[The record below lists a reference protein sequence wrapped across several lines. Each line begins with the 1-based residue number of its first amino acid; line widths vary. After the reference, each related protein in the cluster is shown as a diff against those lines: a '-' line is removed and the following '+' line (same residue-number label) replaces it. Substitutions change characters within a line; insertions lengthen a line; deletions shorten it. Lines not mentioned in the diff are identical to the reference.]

1 VSESRSGEQ
10 QAFVER
16 FEAIV
21 SERYGASGGPT
32 AEVATSNVR
41 EARERAYYL
50 VGISNETDLNFT
62 VVIGYWLTGDDP
74 QDPRLIEKDLPAGE
88 VVPFQLSPPRQC
100 ASLLAYVMVG
110 VRDGQVAF
118 RSPEEGAWTPERVSE
133 EFPADQ
139 DPCTD
144 VWTIG

>member
-41 EARERAYYL
+41 EARER
-50 VGISNETDLNFT
+50 
-62 VVIGYWLTGDDP
+62 
-74 QDPRLIEKDLPAGE
+74 
-88 VVPFQLSPPRQC
+88 
-100 ASLLAYVMVG
+100 SLLFG
-110 VRDGQVAF
+110 RDI
-118 RSPEEGAWTPERVSE
+118 ERDR
-133 EFPADQ
+133 P
-139 DPCTD
+139 
-144 VWTIG
+144 